1 MNEGACKRDLR
12 PEAGGEPIQQT
23 ARLRTIVFAISPPKI
38 ALFKAIVES
47 YDNLATLRTEDPRRH
62 HLTLYFSA
70 DAEKEV
76 RALLDSLRQP
86 FSVVEIA

>member
-1 MNEGACKRDLR
+1 MSKDTCKRGCR
-12 PEAGGEPIQQT
+12 AEAGAEPIGQT
-23 ARLRTIVFAISPPKI
+23 ARLRTIVFAIAPPKI